1 MKHFIK
7 FTALL
12 TAVILLLGTVGCK
25 DSYQNAIIY
34 YEVPERPFTLDAQ
47 TASTDSELS
56 IVKNIY
62 EGLLRKN
69 SSGAVVCGAAESFE
83 KNGLKY
89 TFKLRENGVWSNKEP
104 LTAADFVFGLRRAV
118 TPATAAPFASRLF
131 AIKNAKEIGNGKK
144 SADTLGVSAPDEH
157 TVIIELAYDDPSFE
171 EALTTS
177 VAMPCNEKF
186 FNESG
191 GKYGLTLNTVI
202 SCGSYRLGRW
212 NDDENSFGIRIYSFE
227 SYKGTFKAKNSA
239 VYITCTKDKTPYE
252 RLCDNNVDIT
262 FIDSALSDNAKAAG
276 LKATNYQNICWVMT
290 MDSSL
295 SENFRK
301 SLAMLIGEQ
310 VYSADLKPGYS
321 AAASLFPGVISG
333 EKSSAGMLSYNADGA
348 KTLYSAELKKQTDKK
363 FPSDIKLYFYD
374 NGVIKP
380 IITDIVGH
388 WQNKLGAFINIET
401 ASSVDKLTP
410 QLKSRDLPIA
420 VFPIRADSESLSEF
434 SEKFGVSASGK
445 TADAVQSELLR
456 GTSIIP
462 LLFQNT
468 TIAYSDALS
477 DVYTVPGD
485 GYIDFSFI
493 VKQKIKGMYMVRHIK
508 ALAQFSQ
515 ISHSH
520 NLAVLRRSRL
530 GFCCYLCACLR
541 L

>member
-1 MKHFIK
+1 
-7 FTALL
+7 
-12 TAVILLLGTVGCK
+12 
-25 DSYQNAIIY
+25 
-34 YEVPERPFTLDAQ
+34 
-47 TASTDSELS
+47 
-56 IVKNIY
+56 
-62 EGLLRKN
+62 
-69 SSGAVVCGAAESFE
+69 
-83 KNGLKY
+83 
-89 TFKLRENGVWSNKEP
+89 
-104 LTAADFVFGLRRAV
+104 
-118 TPATAAPFASRLF
+118 
-131 AIKNAKEIGNGKK
+131 
-144 SADTLGVSAPDEH
+144 
-157 TVIIELAYDDPSFE
+157 
-171 EALTTS
+171 
-177 VAMPCNEKF
+177 
-186 FNESG
+186 
-191 GKYGLTLNTVI
+191 
-202 SCGSYRLGRW
+202 
-212 NDDENSFGIRIYSFE
+212 
-227 SYKGTFKAKNSA
+227 
-239 VYITCTKDKTPYE
+239 
-252 RLCDNNVDIT
+252 
-262 FIDSALSDNAKAAG
+262 
-276 LKATNYQNICWVMT
+276 

-493 VKQKIKGMYMVRHIK
+493 VKTEK
-508 ALAQFSQ
+508 
-515 ISHSH
+515 
-520 NLAVLRRSRL
+520 
-530 GFCCYLCACLR
+530 
-541 L
+541 

>member
-34 YEVPERPFTLDAQ
+34 YEIPERPFTLDAQ

-56 IVKNIY
+56 VVKNIY

-131 AIKNAKEIGNGKK
+131 AIKNAKEIGSGKK

-401 ASSVDKLTP
+401 ASSADKLTP

-493 VKQKIKGMYMVRHIK
+493 VKTEK
-508 ALAQFSQ
+508 
-515 ISHSH
+515 
-520 NLAVLRRSRL
+520 
-530 GFCCYLCACLR
+530 
-541 L
+541 

>member
-1 MKHFIK
+1 MKCCFK
-7 FTALL
+7 FFALFSALALL
-12 TAVILLLGTVGCK
+12 ITSVGCK

-34 YEVPERPFTLDAQ
+34 YELPERPFTLDAQ

-69 SSGAVVCGAAESFE
+69 SSGAVVCGAAKSFE

-89 TFKLRENGVWSNKEP
+89 TFKLRENAVWSNKEP

-118 TPATAAPFASRLF
+118 TPVTAAPYASRLF
-131 AIKNAKEIGNGKK
+131 AVKNAQDIYNGKK
-144 SADTLGVSAPDEH
+144 SADTLGISAPDEH
-157 TVIIELAYDDPSFE
+157 TVVIELAYEDPDFE
-171 EALTTS
+171 ESLTTS

-191 GKYGLTLNTVI
+191 GKYGLTLDTVI

-212 NDDENSFGIRIYSFE
+212 NDGEDSFGIRLYSFDN
-227 SYKGTFKAKNSA
+227 YKGTFKAKNAA
-239 VYITCTKDKTPYE
+239 VYITRAKDKTPYE
-252 RLCDNNVDIT
+252 RLLDNNVDIT
-262 FIDSALSDNAKAAG
+262 FIDSALSKGAESAG
-276 LKATNYQNICWVMT
+276 LKITDYQNICWVMT
-290 MDSSL
+290 MDDSL
-295 SENFRK
+295 SENLRK
-301 SLAMLIGEQ
+301 SLVMLIGEQ

-333 EKSSAGMLSYNADGA
+333 EKTSAGMLSYNYDGA
-348 KTLYSAELKKQTDKK
+348 KALYSAELKNLPDKK

-374 NGVIKP
+374 DGNIKS

-401 ASSVDKLTP
+401 ASSAEKLTP
-410 QLKSRDLPIA
+410 QLKNRDLPIS
-420 VFPIRADSESLSEF
+420 VFPIRADSKSLSEF
-434 SEKFGVSASGK
+434 AEKFGISAKGK
-445 TADAVQSELLR
+445 TPDAVQAELLR
-456 GTSIIP
+456 GTHIIP

-468 TIAYSDALS
+468 TVAYSSALS

-493 VKQKIKGMYMVRHIK
+493 VKTEK
-508 ALAQFSQ
+508 
-515 ISHSH
+515 
-520 NLAVLRRSRL
+520 
-530 GFCCYLCACLR
+530 
-541 L
+541 

>member
-1 MKHFIK
+1 MK
-7 FTALL
+7 
-12 TAVILLLGTVGCK
+12 
-25 DSYQNAIIY
+25 
-34 YEVPERPFTLDAQ
+34 
-47 TASTDSELS
+47 
-56 IVKNIY
+56 
-62 EGLLRKN
+62 
-69 SSGAVVCGAAESFE
+69 
-83 KNGLKY
+83 
-89 TFKLRENGVWSNKEP
+89 
-104 LTAADFVFGLRRAV
+104 
-118 TPATAAPFASRLF
+118 
-131 AIKNAKEIGNGKK
+131 
-144 SADTLGVSAPDEH
+144 
-157 TVIIELAYDDPSFE
+157 
-171 EALTTS
+171 
-177 VAMPCNEKF
+177 
-186 FNESG
+186 
-191 GKYGLTLNTVI
+191 
-202 SCGSYRLGRW
+202 
-212 NDDENSFGIRIYSFE
+212 NSFGIRIYSFE

-420 VFPIRADSESLSEF
+420 VFPIRADSKSLSEF

-493 VKQKIKGMYMVRHIK
+493 VKTEK
-508 ALAQFSQ
+508 
-515 ISHSH
+515 
-520 NLAVLRRSRL
+520 
-530 GFCCYLCACLR
+530 
-541 L
+541 